1 MDDLSMRLLRSVLVL
16 VCATVYCSM
25 LSADGVAGELGK
37 AKLSEK
43 PIQLLGGR
51 LTVRMPDGA
60 KIEARTPNI
69 MSAPEAEEHE
79 TRVVFDAG
87 EERLVLMVHETF
99 AFAREDFEKEVRD
112 WVTKWNGKSN

>member
-1 MDDLSMRLLRSVLVL
+1 
-16 VCATVYCSM
+16 
-25 LSADGVAGELGK
+25 
-37 AKLSEK
+37 
-43 PIQLLGGR
+43 
-51 LTVRMPDGA
+51 
-60 KIEARTPNI
+60 

-99 AFAREDFEKEVRD
+99 AFGREDFEKEVRD